1 MHSLFLSLVEFH
13 GTFVTISTI
22 AKKLHWVSAT
32 TVLPV
37 VFLVI
42 VIIGSAVAGTGQG
55 AARELNIFNATP
67 ILGGPEAVS
76 VVYPEVRDVSFL
88 ASADPIGASARND
101 VIEGE
106 EITFASTA
114 ALRNTAG
121 PANGTTPTR
130 DGLTIY
136 RVGRGETLSRVA
148 VNFGISLNTIL
159 WANPGLKGKVLQPGD
174 EIIVLPVSGV
184 LHEVKEGET
193 VETIAELYGVPPSEF
208 FAVNP
213 KLSEN
218 PLTSG
223 ERVIVPGGR
232 PRTSSVSQANLPNL
246 AGYFAIPAA
255 GWNWGE
261 LHSVNA
267 VDVSNACG
275 TPVYAAAEGLVVGT
289 GSPTQWNDGY
299 GGFVEIEH
307 PNGTGTRYAHLSEG
321 SVSAG
326 DWAEKKQKIG
336 EIGNTGNV
344 TGVTGC
350 HLHFEVQGAR
360 NPLVR

>member
-1 MHSLFLSLVEFH
+1 MSSR
-13 GTFVTISTI
+13 TI

-37 VFLVI
+37 VFLVMVI
-42 VIIGSAVAGTGQG
+42 VGSAIAGRGEG
-55 AARELNIFNATP
+55 AARGINTFSVTP
-67 ILGGPEAVS
+67 ILGGPQTLTALHS
-76 VVYPEVRDVSFL
+76 DTGDAFLL
-88 ASADPIGASARND
+88 ASADFLAAPVRSD

-106 EITFASTA
+106 EITFAPAA

-148 VNFGISLNTIL
+148 ANFGVSLNTIL
-159 WANPGLKGKVLQPGD
+159 WANPSLKGKVLQPGD

-184 LHEVKEGET
+184 LHEVKDGET

-208 FAVNP
+208 FPANP
-213 KLSEN
+213 KLSEGS
-218 PLTSG
+218 LTPG
-223 ERVIVPGGR
+223 ERIIVPGGR
-232 PRTSSVSQANLPNL
+232 PRTSTITQKNLPSL
-246 AGYFAIPAA
+246 AGYFAIPVA

-261 LHSVNA
+261 LHPANA

-275 TPVYAAAEGLVVGT
+275 TPVYAAAEGLVVET
-289 GSPTQWNDGY
+289 GSPTQWNEGY
-299 GGFVEIEH
+299 GGLVAIEH
-307 PNGTGTRYAHLSEG
+307 PNGTGTRYGHLSKVF
-321 SVSAG
+321 VSDG
-326 DWAEKKQKIG
+326 DWVEKKQKIA

-350 HLHFEVQGAR
+350 HLHFEVQGAQ